1 MLRCL
6 PCLVLLVA
14 ASASA
19 TPASDP
25 LPPRIELVGEIKYG
39 SWSIDRGEF
48 QDLQELRVQGL
59 LQGIE
64 MGERNDRP
72 CYIKATFARAN
83 VAPNQSSPI
92 TRTIDVCGPNG
103 PTSRSL
109 ESLGS
114 YTPLTSARGTT
125 TLFVCMARSGRPRIK
140 GVNMVLRD
148 ISFRDDGSAQ
158 QSSNLMQFIFAR
170 ANCPSDGVG
179 QDWSGS
185 STCESTDGQY
195 AVGLRVG
202 IADGNS
208 ISALQLVCQE
218 VRRVD
223 DTPTTPVSP
232 APIRRGTIG
241 AVGAPSPPSSSS
253 PGYRPVGSFST
264 SSVTGS
270 SGTSLQ
276 VIEGR
281 PNEVLY
287 GIEFGERSDE
297 ACYIKT
303 FWWRARNGRDA
314 VQTRTQTWNDCNGSA
329 SSLRYVGVAQS
340 QIEGT
345 SDPLRGVE
353 SIRVCTNNRS
363 GNNLKVK
370 GAALRATTV
379 PNGHQQHNT
388 SFERS
393 NCRTWAATSRG
404 TCPDG
409 RHATGLEVHHNTV
422 GGRASIT
429 GIALR
434 CKTVQATN

>member
-1 MLRCL
+1 MTR
-6 PCLVLLVA
+6 LLIIAVAGLLFA
-14 ASASA
+14 ASTGTTAA
-19 TPASDP
+19 ADP
-25 LPPRIELVGEIKYG
+25 LPLRIELVGEVKYG
-39 SWSIDRGEF
+39 SWSLNRGEF

-59 LQGIE
+59 LQAIE

-72 CYIKATFARAN
+72 CYLKATFARAN
-83 VAPNQSSPI
+83 VAPDQSSPI
-92 TRTIDVCGPNG
+92 TREIDVCGSNG

-114 YTPLTSARGTT
+114 YTPLTSPRGTT
-125 TLFVCMARSGRPRIK
+125 TLFVCMANSGRPRIK

-158 QSSNLMQFIFAR
+158 QSSDLMQFIYTR
-170 ANCPSDGVG
+170 ANCPSDGIG
-179 QDWSGS
+179 EDWSAS
-185 STCESTDGQY
+185 SQCESIEGQY

-218 VRRVD
+218 VRQVD
-223 DTPTTPVSP
+223 TTPAAP
-232 APIRRGTIG
+232 ATPRRDVVQSIG
-241 AVGAPSPPSSSS
+241 SPSSSPSS
-253 PGYRPVGSFST
+253 PTYRPTGSFST
-264 SSVTGS
+264 SSVSGS
-270 SGTSLQ
+270 AASSLR
-276 VIEGR
+276 VIQGR

-297 ACYIKT
+297 PCYVRT
-303 FWWRARNGRDA
+303 FWWRAQNGRDA
-314 VQTRTQTWNDCNGSA
+314 VQTRTQTWDACNGSA
-329 SSLRYVGVAQS
+329 GSLRYVGVAQS

-345 SDPLRGVE
+345 SDALRGVE
-353 SIRVCTNNRS
+353 SIRVCTNGRS

-370 GAALRATTV
+370 GAALRATTA
-379 PNGHQQHNT
+379 PNGQQQHNT
-388 SFERS
+388 SFDRS
-393 NCRTWAATSRG
+393 NCRDWAPSSRG
-404 TCPDG
+404 TCASG

-434 CKTVQATN
+434 CKAIQVTN